1 MKNLLRY
8 CMYKTTSKYV
18 DEAKLEVRHIKLSQD
33 DISYFNLSSN
43 PIASFT
49 LNGKL
54 YYFRECMPLLSKKEH
69 FARGT
74 EGFFA
79 SLHSLNIS
87 GEHFKQEIPIVTE
100 FSEDEISSF
109 RRYLEKRWQDKAFLK
124 SLARADKTAQKT
136 GFSIWTKQS
145 YDQSFFDTFGFSALP
160 SECYHIAV
168 YFLWYVRS
176 VAWSYRFRKIAR
188 GKRYSYFSAVRSVAS
203 TVTAKA
209 LGLGPMLTAAEF
221 CRIETDEGNILFGV
235 LSNSAEGIRMADT
248 PAEATG
254 ALQKEL
260 TALNVFDAICF
271 QTDHGPNN
279 YNVYKQDGEWAVCAF
294 DNDNPNTFLPIP
306 TVKNSISGCSS
317 LVDAKGLFNRPYMSK
332 ELFENLKNADIVG
345 LKKLLKPYLNFLQ
358 MRALASR
365 IKKTVTLLE
374 RSVAQNSTEMIS
386 DAEWGSETVAKETD
400 GRYGKTYL
408 TAATKS

>member
-1 MKNLLRY
+1 MKNFLRY
-8 CMYKTTSKYV
+8 CLYKTTSKYV
-18 DEAKLEVRHIKLSQD
+18 DEAKLEVRHIKLSQN

-49 LNGKL
+49 FNGKL
-54 YYFRECMPLLSKKEH
+54 YYFRECLPLLPKKEH
-69 FARGT
+69 FVRGT
-74 EGFFA
+74 EGFFT

-100 FSEDEISSF
+100 FSENEILSF
-109 RRYLEKRWQDKAFLK
+109 SRYLEKRWQDKSFLK
-124 SLARADKTAQKT
+124 SLTRADKTAQKT
-136 GFSIWTKQS
+136 GFSIWAKQS
-145 YDQSFFDTFGFSALP
+145 YDQSFFDAFGFSALP

-176 VAWSYRFRKIAR
+176 VALGYRLRKIAR
-188 GKRYSYFSAVRSVAS
+188 GKKYSYFSAVRSAAS
-203 TVTAKA
+203 TVAAKA

-221 CRIETDEGNILFGV
+221 CRIETDEGEILFGV
-235 LSNSAEGIRMADT
+235 LSNAAEGTRMADT
-248 PAEATG
+248 CAEATG

-260 TALNVFDAICF
+260 TALNVLDAICF

-279 YNVYKQDGEWAVCAF
+279 YNVYKQDGQWAVCAF
-294 DNDNPNTFLPIP
+294 DNDNPNTFLPIS
-306 TVKNSISGCSS
+306 TVKNSLSGCSS
-317 LVDAKGLFNRPYMSK
+317 LVDAKGLFNRPYIGK
-332 ELFENLKNADIVG
+332 ELFENLKKADIKG

-358 MRALASR
+358 IWALASR

-374 RSVAQNSTEMIS
+374 KSISQNSTETIS
-386 DAEWGSETVAKETD
+386 DAEWGNETVAKETG